1 MCVDDTRVAIDKT
14 GLVDIEV
21 MSVVLFK
28 QTVESIKY
36 GWIAQ
41 IGIFEHDPVT
51 SLDGIDNGTVPPHK
65 VATECID
72 GLSAVVLFSCL
83 LWCDVAIDQ
92 LMDNCLFVML

>member
-1 MCVDDTRVAIDKT
+1 MCVDDTRFAIDKT
-14 GLVDIEV
+14 GLIDIEV
-21 MSVVLFK
+21 VSVVLLK

-65 VATECID
+65 VATGRID
-72 GLSAVVLFSCL
+72 SLSAVVLLSCL
-83 LWCDVAIDQ
+83 LWCDATIDQ